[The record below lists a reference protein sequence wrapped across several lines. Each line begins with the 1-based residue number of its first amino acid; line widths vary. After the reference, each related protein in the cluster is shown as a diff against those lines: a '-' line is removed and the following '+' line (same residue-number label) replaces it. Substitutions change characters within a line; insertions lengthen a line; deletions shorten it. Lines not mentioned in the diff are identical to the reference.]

1 MSHDDRFLIVQVV
14 VLHMCF
20 QFCSVWIASTVLASV
35 HKEYRF
41 FKKHKKG
48 DLLLVVTAEFAP
60 SSTRFNVVQI
70 HYGCH
75 VLTLLTF

>member
-20 QFCSVWIASTVLASV
+20 QFCSVWIASTVLASEL

-41 FKKHKKG
+41 FKSIKKQTYFWLLQLNLLPRPP
-48 DLLLVVTAEFAP
+48 DLMLSKFTMDVMFL
-60 SSTRFNVVQI
+60 
-70 HYGCH
+70 HC
-75 VLTLLTF
+75 